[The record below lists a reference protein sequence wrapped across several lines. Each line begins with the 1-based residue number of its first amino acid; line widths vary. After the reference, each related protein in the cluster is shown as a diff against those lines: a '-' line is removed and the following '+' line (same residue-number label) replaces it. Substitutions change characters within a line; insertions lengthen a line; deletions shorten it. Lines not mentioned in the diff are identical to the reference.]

1 MLRIYLN
8 QRKKFKNLLKER
20 KMRLKK
26 IIESITGEGDED
38 YVKSRKAFWN
48 NNLSRNYQKGGLDTP
63 KSMKKN
69 AIGKRTEN
77 YTVAKTKAEKDMERR
92 FEQNSLINLKIP
104 ETKSEKLK
112 AGESFSDYIKRK
124 RLV

>member
-1 MLRIYLN
+1 MKLR
-8 QRKKFKNLLKER
+8 KV
-20 KMRLKK
+20 
-26 IIESITGEGDED
+26 IESITGEGDED
-38 YVKSRKAFWN
+38 YIQSKKKFWN
-48 NNLSRNYQKGGLDTP
+48 NNLARNYQKGGLDTP

-77 YTVAKTKAEKDMERR
+77 YTVAKTKAEKEAEQR
-92 FEQNSLINLKIP
+92 FQQNSLTKLKIP
-104 ETKSEKLK
+104 ETKSEPLK